1 MNGIIKKAIS
11 FFLTA
16 TLLITSGFSLASAT
30 ETDDGYT
37 IITTAAELNDIRNK
51 LDENGKI
58 YGKYR
63 LGANIVFDQG
73 ETFQPIGKAAQN
85 PFIGEFDGNGYT
97 IKNLTLKA
105 DEQSYSTLYLGLFAY
120 NNGTIKNL
128 IIDNVSLEIT
138 KCSYLYAGAIA
149 GAMVNTGGRG
159 KVINCYVK
167 GSVNVNKTTKAS
179 ATWLGGIAGKVLGG
193 QVNKTVS
200 DMNINYVCSDIENI
214 YIGGIA
220 AESSGKIIGC
230 GSVGDIYALSENE
243 SVVAGG
249 IVGNLTS
256 TTSAIQDCYNVGDI
270 TGESGRTLCLGGI
283 AGAMGANNYT
293 TKLLYN
299 CNTGKITPTSNF
311 LGGGFTSSMATVASG
326 AIIGNFNGESNGNF
340 YLKGTYSV
348 AATNLN
354 LSNTTGKGLN
364 ATEIEKVEDIR
375 SQEVLNKLT
384 TWYLPTDSS
393 LIPHLQ
399 AWKNIKNYELTSYA
413 RDVDKKYN
421 AIIATNP
428 VEFTVEYDD
437 GTFATETK
445 AVCSKIEL
453 GENDLTV
460 SLRGVEKQFQYLGYI
475 PGDVNF
481 DAKITVTDITKTI
494 SSITNDEELGSG
506 VVPADMDGNELV
518 TVTDV
523 VEIRKVILQK

>member
-1 MNGIIKKAIS
+1 MNGIIKKALS

-16 TLLITSGFSLASAT
+16 TLLITSGLSLASAT

-37 IITTAAELNDIRNK
+37 LITTAAELNAIRENI
-51 LDENGKI
+51 DENGKI

-63 LGANIVFDQG
+63 LGANIVFNQG

-85 PFIGEFDGNGYT
+85 PFIGELDGNGYT

-105 DEQSYSTLYLGLFAY
+105 DEQSYTTLYLGLFAY

-128 IIDNVSLEIT
+128 ILDNVSLEIT
-138 KCSYLYAGAIA
+138 KCSYLYAGTIA
-149 GAMVNTGGRG
+149 GAMVNTGSRG

-179 ATWLGGIAGKVLGG
+179 ATWLGGVAGKVLGG

-230 GSVGDIYALSENE
+230 GNVGDIYALSENE

-249 IVGNLTS
+249 IVGNLIS

-270 TGESGRTLCLGGI
+270 TGESARTLCLGGI
-283 AGAMGANNYT
+283 AGAMGANNYA

-299 CNTGKITPTSNF
+299 CNTGKITPKANF
-311 LGGGFTSSMATVASG
+311 LGDGYTSGMATIASG
-326 AIIGNFNGESNGNF
+326 AIIGNFNGESNSNF

-348 AATNLN
+348 AATNPN
-354 LSNTTGKGLN
+354 ISNKTGKSLN
-364 ATEIEKVEDIR
+364 ATEKEYVEEIR
-375 SQEVLNKLT
+375 SQEALNKLT
-384 TWYLPTDSS
+384 TWYLPTDTS
-393 LIPHLQ
+393 LIPQLQ
-399 AWKNIKNYELTSYA
+399 AWKNIKDYKFTFA
-413 RDVDKKYN
+413 REVDEKHN

-428 VEFTVEYDD
+428 VEFSVEYDD

-481 DAKITVTDITKTI
+481 DAYVTVTDITTTI
-494 SSITNDEELGSG
+494 QAITNAEELGSG
-506 VVPADMDGNELV
+506 VVPADMDSNELV